1 MPRPRTT
8 TSSRSGSSR
17 NAQPVVIAGGGI
29 GGLAAAL
36 ALARKGFRSLVLEQA
51 PQFGEIGAGIQL
63 APNAWHALD
72 ALGVGGLVKK
82 EAVFIERLL
91 MMDGVSGER
100 VIDIPLDER
109 FAHRFGN
116 PYAVTHR
123 ADIHGSLLDGCKAQ
137 PELIELR
144 TSTRVEGFHA
154 DDEKVLVNTASG
166 ETVEG
171 AALVGADGGRS
182 VIRERIVGDKLA
194 LITGHMCY
202 RGGLDAGDVP
212 KDLRWAAATLWAAHN
227 THIVHYPLR
236 GWKLFNLVAT
246 VIGKHTSGGH
256 NELARP
262 DEVLPLFSH
271 YCDKPLKLMR
281 TPKEFRRWMLL
292 HREPVDNWTRGRVT
306 LLGDAAHFML
316 QYMAQGA
323 AMAMEDA
330 VCLGACADAADGDF
344 EKSFLDYQKQRLIRA
359 TRVQVSANKLVGMIF
374 HVPDGLEREVR
385 NDIYRGRTAERYY
398 DALEWVFSTPDYVRE
413 FKAAGESKG
422 AGRNV
427 RAPAGRNG
435 SRPPSAPRKAASR
448 ARARS
453 TGSRARAAR

>member
-1 MPRPRTT
+1 VKARNDRP
-8 TSSRSGSSR
+8 
-17 NAQPVVIAGGGI
+17 VIIAGGGI

-36 ALARKGFRSLVLEQA
+36 ALARKGFRSVVLEQA
-51 PQFGEIGAGIQL
+51 PQFGELGAGIQI

-91 MMDGVSGER
+91 MFDGVSGEK
-100 VIDIPLDER
+100 VIDIPLDKR
-109 FAHRFGN
+109 FAKRFGN

-123 ADIHGSLLDGCKAQ
+123 ADIHGSLLDGCKA
-137 PELIELR
+137 EAGLIQLKTNARVAGFHEDEN
-144 TSTRVEGFHA
+144 RVEV
-154 DDEKVLVNTASG
+154 KTQSG
-166 ETVEG
+166 ETFSG

-182 VIRERIVGDKLA
+182 VIRERIVGDTLP

-202 RGGLDAGDVP
+202 RAVLQVNEVP
-212 KDLRWAAATLWAAHN
+212 KDLRFAAATLWAAHN
-227 THIVHYPLR
+227 AHIVHYPLR

-246 VIGKHTSGGH
+246 IIGKHTSGGH
-256 NELARP
+256 NELAMP
-262 DEVLPLFSH
+262 DEVLPYFSH

-292 HREPVDNWTRGRVT
+292 HREPVDNWTQGRVT

-330 VCLGACADAADGDF
+330 VALASAVDAAGGDF
-344 EKSFLDYQKQRLIRA
+344 EQAFPEYQRMRLVRASRVQISANRLIG
-359 TRVQVSANKLVGMIF
+359 QIF
-374 HVPDGLEREVR
+374 HVPDGVERLVR
-385 NDIYRGRTAERYY
+385 NAMFGGRPAESFY
-398 DALEWVFSTPDYVRE
+398 DALDWVFSAPDYVRN
-413 FKAAGESKG
+413 FRKKAA
-422 AGRNV
+422 
-427 RAPAGRNG
+427 PAR
-435 SRPPSAPRKAASR
+435 SPRSSARRKASSR

-453 TGSRARAAR
+453 